1 MLFATLDPTLRA
13 IDLPH
18 GAKVILSDTVGFISE
33 LPTMLV
39 AAFRATLEEVIE
51 ADVILHVRDVSHDD
65 SEAQMRDVQEVLKG
79 LGIDEQRRDRVI
91 EVWNK
96 IDRLIGRGPRARS
109 TTWRRAADAE
119 HRPILVSALTGEG
132 IDALLAAIEERLS
145 ETRLVLDL
153 VLDGRTAP
161 ALSWLH
167 RNTEVIAKSVGE
179 DGRVAMT
186 VRADPAKAGQVR
198 ARFAATALAS

>member
-1 MLFATLDPTLRA
+1 
-13 IDLPH
+13 
-18 GAKVILSDTVGFISE
+18 
-33 LPTMLV
+33 MLV
-39 AAFRATLEEVIE
+39 AAFRATLEEVVA

-79 LGIDEQRRDRVI
+79 LGIDEQRRERVI

-96 IDRLIGRGPRARS
+96 IDRLSGEDRAQIDNMAAR
-109 TTWRRAADAE
+109 ADAA

-132 IDALLAAIEERLS
+132 IDTLLAGIEDRLS

-153 VLDGRTAP
+153 VLEGSDGAG
-161 ALSWLH
+161 LSWLH
-167 RNTEVIAKSVGE
+167 RNTEVISRSVGE
-179 DGRVAMT
+179 DGRVAIS

-198 ARFAATALAS
+198 ARFAATALAF